1 MLQFTTVVAPDGP
14 FLQWSPPSS
23 PKLIVV
29 NVAGGPP
36 AAANADGSMTNAK
49 SKLPKTIPIFLIPT
63 ITRNPLP
70 WFADDSARKSGSR
83 SAPSYG
89 RTNLSIVVGHRNSQA
104 PVRGARW
111 DGH

>member
-14 FLQWSPPSS
+14 FLQWSPPSA

-36 AAANADGSMTNAK
+36 AAANADGSMANAK
-49 SKLPKTIPIFLIPT
+49 SKLPKTTPIFLIPT

-70 WFADDSARKSGSR
+70 WFADDSARKAAAEVRPAMAARTYR
-83 SAPSYG
+83 S
-89 RTNLSIVVGHRNSQA
+89 
-104 PVRGARW
+104 
-111 DGH
+111 